1 MVAAIGAVVVALAVW
16 CAFALLRAWH
26 VPAGGEQNSATLI
39 ESLPQ
44 PRLQTA
50 PQLKRFDPAPEIE
63 QRLGARLPSGLKL
76 IESNGAAVDWK
87 AWRAD
92 ARPIVLLPAYYR
104 CDTLCGTV
112 AHGVLEA
119 LADTGLPSSAW
130 RLALFSIDPTDSP
143 ADARALQAVYAKYA
157 VWSRPSAFGFV
168 PPEIHLLTGA
178 ADETRAVARTIG
190 FRWIDQGSVDGSSAT
205 QFAHATGVVVLTADG
220 VVSRYLLGVR
230 FDPMVLRSAIV
241 EASEGRVGTLADRL
255 LLACSHLDPALGTYD
270 GLVIA
275 SMRGVALVV
284 LLSLG
289 WWIWGHRS
297 MLRIGD
303 EWSRLRRPSPQP
315 SPGGRGSTASLQT
328 SPGGRGSTA
337 SLQTSPGGR
346 GGTASLQTSPGGRGS
361 TASLQTSLGGR
372 GSTASLQPS
381 PGGRGSTASLQPSPG
396 GRGGTA
402 SLQHSPGGRGSTAS
416 LEPSP
421 GGRGS
426 HMNSAEGGRWRR
438 RPSLGSGGNS
448 ALPPLPPGEGRGE
461 GRAEGASADAN
472 QKP

>member
-1 MVAAIGAVVVALAVW
+1 
-16 CAFALLRAWH
+16 
-26 VPAGGEQNSATLI
+26 
-39 ESLPQ
+39 
-44 PRLQTA
+44 
-50 PQLKRFDPAPEIE
+50 
-63 QRLGARLPSGLKL
+63 
-76 IESNGAAVDWK
+76 
-87 AWRAD
+87 
-92 ARPIVLLPAYYR
+92 
-104 CDTLCGTV
+104 
-112 AHGVLEA
+112 
-119 LADTGLPSSAW
+119 
-130 RLALFSIDPTDSP
+130 
-143 ADARALQAVYAKYA
+143 
-157 VWSRPSAFGFV
+157 
-168 PPEIHLLTGA
+168 
-178 ADETRAVARTIG
+178 
-190 FRWIDQGSVDGSSAT
+190 
-205 QFAHATGVVVLTADG
+205 
-220 VVSRYLLGVR
+220 VR

-337 SLQTSPGGR
+337 SLQ
-346 GGTASLQTSPGGRGS
+346 
-361 TASLQTSLGGR
+361 
-372 GSTASLQPS
+372 PS